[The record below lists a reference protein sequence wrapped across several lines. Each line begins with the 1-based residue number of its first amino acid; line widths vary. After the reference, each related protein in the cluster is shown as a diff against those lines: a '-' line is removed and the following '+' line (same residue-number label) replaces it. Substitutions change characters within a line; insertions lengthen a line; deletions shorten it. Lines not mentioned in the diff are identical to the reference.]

1 MITKDKAIEV
11 IKSLPEEFSIEEL
24 MDRLILLNKIET
36 GIKQATSGEKNG
48 AWMVKITWS
57 KQAIEDIHRIQT
69 YFF

>member
-36 GIKQATSGEKNG
+36 GLRQAEQGEAFTTEQAKKMARTS
-48 AWMVKITWS
+48 
-57 KQAIEDIHRIQT
+57 H
-69 YFF
+69 

>member
-36 GIKQATSGEKNG
+36 GLRQAERGEAFTTDQAKRVIRTS
-48 AWMVKITWS
+48 
-57 KQAIEDIHRIQT
+57 H
-69 YFF
+69 

>member
-36 GIKQATSGEKNG
+36 GLRQAERGETFTIEQAKK
-48 AWMVKITWS
+48 MVKEWS
-57 KQAIEDIHRIQT
+57 K
-69 YFF
+69 

>member
-36 GIKQATSGEKNG
+36 GIKQATSGETYTSEEAKK
-48 AWMVKITWS
+48 MVREWS
-57 KQAIEDIHRIQT
+57 K
-69 YFF
+69 